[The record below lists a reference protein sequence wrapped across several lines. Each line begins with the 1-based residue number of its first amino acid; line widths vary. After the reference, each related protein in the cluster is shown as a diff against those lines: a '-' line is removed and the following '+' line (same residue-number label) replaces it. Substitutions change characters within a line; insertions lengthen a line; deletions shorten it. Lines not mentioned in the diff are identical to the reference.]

1 MKPEQQRVLNENTL
15 TLMERLMRRIE
26 TSEVRVTD
34 VGMKTGSFAYG
45 SVDAPQWG
53 NDGTFV
59 LTIATIDDSIHEEAM
74 LLRTDDV
81 PYVPEPGA
89 YDEDLPDTDAEPV
102 DHMARLKA
110 EELAKVVK
118 TLRDHATKLE
128 DGTLTLDGFSLVKPA
143 ELVEVEGVA
152 GLVRTFAGT
161 GNLALAYHD
170 ASARAA
176 HLAHAEVV
184 VD

>member
-59 LTIATIDDSIHEEAM
+59 LTIATDCRIWSHD
-74 LLRTDDV
+74 
-81 PYVPEPGA
+81 
-89 YDEDLPDTDAEPV
+89 
-102 DHMARLKA
+102 
-110 EELAKVVK
+110 
-118 TLRDHATKLE
+118 
-128 DGTLTLDGFSLVKPA
+128 
-143 ELVEVEGVA
+143 
-152 GLVRTFAGT
+152 FA
-161 GNLALAYHD
+161 AAFFF
-170 ASARAA
+170 ASCLSDMMSSFFECR
-176 HLAHAEVV
+176 HIS
-184 VD
+184 DFR

>member
-1 MKPEQQRVLNENTL
+1 MLTPAQRRQNEAALSCLQDLL
-15 TLMERLMRRIE
+15 TAIETNVVRATHVSQTKDTRVSGSHNAPQYASTGVGSLRIE
-26 TSEVRVTD
+26 YINDVVAEVSR
-34 VGMKTGSFAYG
+34 
-45 SVDAPQWG
+45 
-53 NDGTFV
+53 
-59 LTIATIDDSIHEEAM
+59 
-74 LLRTDDV
+74 
-81 PYVPEPGA
+81 YVPEPGA

-118 TLRDHATKLE
+118 TLRDHAAKLE

-143 ELVEVEGVA
+143 ELVESDA